1 MGNRRHDIQH
11 ITVETGSMESVK
23 ARLVVKYRRLSDT
36 AIGWVASVEPTP
48 ADFDIHA
55 DCEREHLDADTSVE
69 WKTIEGTEHAVGF
82 QIMHA
87 SVGGRVS
94 GLPWIVNEVVHELVE
109 SERSSQRPDDPAQML
124 KAAER
129 SITVDFAELR
139 RPPTIV
145 RSPKAPMASAK
156 GVEASLSEFI
166 TRLERDLSTHDKS
179 QPGLPALRDLLSSI
193 SAGKGLSSERTA
205 EATLEALL
213 RSKWENRSAW
223 KQARLLT
230 TQLRF
235 QDSWPSAMNLALVKT
250 AEFDAL
256 DLDEDDEDETVD
268 EDA

>member
-1 MGNRRHDIQH
+1 
-11 ITVETGSMESVK
+11 MESVK

-36 AIGWVASVEPTP
+36 AIGWVASVEPTL

-87 SVGGRVS
+87 SVGGQVS

-129 SITVDFAELR
+129 SITIDFAELR

-145 RSPKAPMASAK
+145 RSSKAPMASAK

-166 TRLERDLSTHDKS
+166 TRLERDLSTHDKN

-213 RSKWENRSAW
+213 RSKWENHSAW

-235 QDSWPSAMNLALVKT
+235 QDSWPAAMNLALIKT

>member
-1 MGNRRHDIQH
+1 MGNRRHDIQQK
-11 ITVETGSMESVK
+11 TVETGSMESVK

-36 AIGWVASVEPTP
+36 AIGWVASVEPAP

-55 DCEREHLDADTSVE
+55 DSEREHLDADTSVE
-69 WKTIEGTEHAVGF
+69 WKSIEGIEHAVGF

-94 GLPWIVNEVVHELVE
+94 GLPWIVNEIVHELVE
-109 SERSSQRPDDPAQML
+109 SERSVPRPDDPAKML
-124 KAAER
+124 KASER
-129 SITVDFAELR
+129 STTVEFADLR

-145 RSPKAPMASAK
+145 RSAKAPMASAK

-166 TRLERDLSTHDKS
+166 TRLERDLSVHDRN

-213 RSKWENRSAW
+213 RSKWENQSAW

-235 QDSWPSAMNLALVKT
+235 LDSWPSAMNLALVKS

-256 DLDEDDEDETVD
+256 DLDDDDEDESV
-268 EDA
+268 EEEA